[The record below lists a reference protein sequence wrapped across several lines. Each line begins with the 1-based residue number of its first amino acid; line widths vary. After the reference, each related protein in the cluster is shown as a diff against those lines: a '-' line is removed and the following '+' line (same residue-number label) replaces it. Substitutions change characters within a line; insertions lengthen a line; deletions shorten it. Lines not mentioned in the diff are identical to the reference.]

1 MLATG
6 GPVSDLQ
13 DLVMSNEQHTK
24 EHSSPIKTPKQ
35 LAVTIVLAF
44 IVPVVILIMLANMV
58 TFGGKSGAG
67 STALTKASI
76 DERIA
81 PVAKFELV
89 DATAPRVFKTGQQV
103 FAAVC
108 TACHT
113 AGVAGA
119 PKFGDKAAWAPRIA
133 TGFDAL
139 LKSAIGGKGAMP
151 AKGGNPTLSD
161 YEVARAVV
169 YMANDG
175 GANFKEPPAPP
186 PMTVDGKPLNG
197 ASAATAPAA
206 ASAAAAPAAPT
217 AAATAPAPVAVAAA
231 APAPA
236 PAAASSEPVNP
247 AGEKLYKST
256 CFACHATG
264 VAGAPKFGDKAAW
277 APRIATG
284 MGELL
289 KVAISG
295 RGAMPPRGGAVNSSD
310 DDLKAAI
317 QYMVNAAK

>member
-1 MLATG
+1 
-6 GPVSDLQ
+6 LQ
-13 DLVMSNEQHTK
+13 DLVMSNEQHSE

-44 IVPVVILIMLANMV
+44 IVPVIVLIMLANMV

-67 STALTKASI
+67 SEAHTKVSI

-89 DATAPRVFKTGQQV
+89 DATAPRVFKTGEQV

-133 TGFDAL
+133 TGMDAL
-139 LKSAIGGKGAMP
+139 VKSAIGGKGAMP
-151 AKGGNPTLSD
+151 AKGGNPALSD

-186 PMTVDGKPLNG
+186 PMTVDGKPVN
-197 ASAATAPAA
+197 SPAAAAPAA
-206 ASAAAAPAAPT
+206 ASANATAPTPAPVAAAPAT
-217 AAATAPAPVAVAAA
+217 AAA

-236 PAAASSEPVNP
+236 SAQASSEPINP

-284 MGELL
+284 MDELL
-289 KVAISG
+289 KVAMTG
-295 RGAMPPRGGAVNSSD
+295 RGAMPPKGTAVNASQD
-310 DDLKAAI
+310 DIKAAI
-317 QYMVNAAK
+317 QYMVNASK

>member
-1 MLATG
+1 
-6 GPVSDLQ
+6 
-13 DLVMSNEQHTK
+13 
-24 EHSSPIKTPKQ
+24 
-35 LAVTIVLAF
+35 
-44 IVPVVILIMLANMV
+44 
-58 TFGGKSGAG
+58 
-67 STALTKASI
+67 
-76 DERIA
+76 
-81 PVAKFELV
+81 
-89 DATAPRVFKTGQQV
+89 
-103 FAAVC
+103 
-108 TACHT
+108 
-113 AGVAGA
+113 
-119 PKFGDKAAWAPRIA
+119 
-133 TGFDAL
+133 
-139 LKSAIGGKGAMP
+139 MP

-175 GANFKEPPAPP
+175 GASFKEPPAPP

-197 ASAATAPAA
+197 AGAASAPAATSVAAAAAPATPAAPAA
-206 ASAAAAPAAPT
+206 APTPAPVAMAAAAPAA
-217 AAATAPAPVAVAAA
+217 
-231 APAPA
+231 A
-236 PAAASSEPVNP
+236 PAAAASEPVNP

-295 RGAMPPRGGAVNSSD
+295 RGAMPPRGGAANSSD